1 MVSFGG
7 LMVSFVV
14 WLSYFLWVG
23 DVVNCGALYAL
34 WWVHVYHFS
43 GCYCVMCG

>member
-7 LMVSFVV
+7 LMVSFIV

-23 DVVNCGALYAL
+23 DVVNCRALYAL
-34 WWVHVYHFS
+34 VGTCLPF
-43 GCYCVMCG
+43 